1 MSDAF
6 RIVRRRTLLTA
17 MIVAPLAR
25 PGRAVAAEHNLADL
39 AAGLERQVGGHLG
52 VAHFVPRT
60 GALRGHRLDQRFPMC
75 STFKL
80 LACAGILARV
90 DKGRDHLDARV
101 AIREADLVEHAPVT
115 GRHVGG
121 TITVADLCAAAVRES
136 DNVAA
141 NLLLRRLGGPAGV
154 TGYAR
159 SLGDRVTR
167 LDRWE
172 PDLNTALPGDPRD
185 TTTPAAMARLAG
197 HIREGDALLARS
209 RMVLRRWMVETR
221 TGLKRIRAGLPDS
234 WTAGDK
240 TGSGANGTT
249 NDVAWIRP
257 PGGDPAILAIFLTGT
272 LASTDARD
280 AAFATIARHV
290 AAGR

>member
-80 LACAGILARV
+80 LACAGMLARV

-101 AIREADLVEHAPVT
+101 AIREADLMEHAPVT

-121 TITVADLCAAAVRES
+121 TMTVADLCAAAVRES

-141 NLLLRRLGGPAGV
+141 NLLLRRLGGPGGV

-197 HIREGDALLARS
+197 RILEGDALLARS

-221 TGLKRIRAGLPDS
+221 TGLTRIRAGLPDS

-257 PGGDPAILAIFLTGT
+257 PGGDPAIVAIFLTGT
-272 LASTDARD
+272 PANADARD
-280 AAFATIARHV
+280 AVFSTIAQHV

>member
-80 LACAGILARV
+80 LACAGMLARV

-101 AIREADLVEHAPVT
+101 AIREADLMEHAPVT

-121 TITVADLCAAAVRES
+121 TMTVADLCAAAVRES

-141 NLLLRRLGGPAGV
+141 NLLLRRLGGPGGV
-154 TGYAR
+154 TGAAR

-197 HIREGDALLARS
+197 RILEGDALLARS

-221 TGLKRIRAGLPDS
+221 TGLTRIRAGLPDS

-257 PGGDPAILAIFLTGT
+257 PGGDPAIVAIFLTGT
-272 LASTDARD
+272 PANADARD
-280 AAFATIARHV
+280 AVFSTIAQHV

>member
-39 AAGLERQVGGHLG
+39 AARLERQVGGYLG

-60 GALRGHRLDQRFPMC
+60 GMLRGHRLDQRFPMC

-121 TITVADLCAAAVRES
+121 TMTVADLCAAAVRES

-141 NLLLRRLGGPAGV
+141 NLLLRRLGGPGGV

-159 SLGDRVTR
+159 SLGDGVTR

-197 HIREGDALLARS
+197 RILEGDALLARS

-221 TGLKRIRAGLPDS
+221 TGLNRIRAGLPDS

-257 PGGDPAILAIFLTGT
+257 PGGDPAIVAIFLTAT
-272 LASTDARD
+272 PANADARG
-280 AAFATIARHV
+280 AVFSTIAQHV

>member
-39 AAGLERQVGGHLG
+39 AARLERQVGGYLG

-60 GALRGHRLDQRFPMC
+60 GMLRGHRLDQRFPMC

-90 DKGRDHLDARV
+90 DTGRDHLDARV

-121 TITVADLCAAAVRES
+121 TMTVADLCAAAVRES

-159 SLGDRVTR
+159 SLGDGVTR

-197 HIREGDALLARS
+197 HILEGDALLARS

-221 TGLKRIRAGLPDS
+221 TGLNRIRAGLPDS

-290 AAGR
+290 AAGP